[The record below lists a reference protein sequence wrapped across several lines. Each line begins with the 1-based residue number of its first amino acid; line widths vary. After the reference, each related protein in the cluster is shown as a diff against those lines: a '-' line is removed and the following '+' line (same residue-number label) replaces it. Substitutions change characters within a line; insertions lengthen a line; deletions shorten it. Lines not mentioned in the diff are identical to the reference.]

1 MSKEQWTAI
10 DRYFESQLHPDDEA
24 LVAADRA
31 TREAGMPTIA
41 VASNQG
47 RFLQILALSIGAK
60 RILELG
66 TLGGYSTIFLA
77 RGLAPGG
84 KVVTIE
90 LEPKHAE
97 VAWKSIAG
105 AGLADRV
112 EIRVGAALDVLP
124 KLRKEKAGPF
134 DLVFIDA
141 DKENIPEYYEEA
153 MKLSRVGTLI
163 IVDNVV
169 RYGAVIDANS
179 TNADVQGVR
188 RFMARMGS
196 DPRVMSTALQ
206 TVGVK
211 GHDGLSIARV
221 VATD

>member
-1 MSKEQWTAI
+1 MSQEQWTAI

-31 TREAGMPTIA
+31 TRDAGMPPIA
-41 VASNQG
+41 VASNQA
-47 RFLQILALSIGAK
+47 RFLQILALSVGAR
-60 RILELG
+60 RILEIG
-66 TLGGYSTIFLA
+66 TLGGYSTICLA
-77 RGLAPGG
+77 RGLVPGG
-84 KVVTIE
+84 KVVTLE

-97 VAWKSIAG
+97 VARKNVAH

-112 EIRVGAALDVLP
+112 EIRIGAGLDLLP
-124 KLRKEKAGPF
+124 KLRAEKAEPF

-141 DKENIPEYYEEA
+141 DKEHIPEYYEEA

-169 RYGAVIDANS
+169 RYGAVVDPAS
-179 TNADVQGVR
+179 PSPDVKGVR
-188 RFMARMGS
+188 RFMERMGS
-196 DPRVMSTALQ
+196 DKRVIATALQ

-221 VATD
+221 MATP